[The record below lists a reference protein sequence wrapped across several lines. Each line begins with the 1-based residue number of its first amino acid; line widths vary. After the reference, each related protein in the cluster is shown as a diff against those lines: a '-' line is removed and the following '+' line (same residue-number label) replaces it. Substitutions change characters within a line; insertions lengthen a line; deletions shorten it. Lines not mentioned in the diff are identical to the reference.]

1 MRRSN
6 LIQEVA
12 AEAPDRR
19 RFLHKIGFASA
30 AVMAGAA
37 LSKAQTTTTTTTPPV
52 TDAEILTFALNL
64 EYLEAEFYTV
74 ATTGQYI
81 NQAAGIAITGTGNA
95 GPTTG
100 GRQVVLFTTGL
111 LPLIQEIASDEQ
123 AHVKLI
129 QSALSAAGVMVIA
142 KPAIN
147 LNALGF
153 GFVNQNDFLQLARIF
168 EDIGVTA
175 YEGAAGLIQ
184 SNAYLQVAA
193 EILGTEAEHSGAI
206 RTLSAMWGL
215 SSITLDGVDV
225 PPPPSGKLYFPTNA
239 NGLVYQRTV
248 GEVLFLAYGMAA
260 NATSGGFFP
269 NGVNG
274 TLNTSTTAAT
284 PATA

>member
-1 MRRSN
+1 MKKNS
-6 LIQEVA
+6 LIEEVA

-19 RFLHKIGFASA
+19 RFLQKMGIASA

-37 LSKAQTTTTTTTPPV
+37 VSNAQTATPPAI
-52 TDAEILTFALNL
+52 TDADILTFALNL

-74 ATTGQYI
+74 ATTGQYVD
-81 NQAAGIAITGTGNA
+81 QAAGITITGSGTA

-100 GRQVVLFTTGL
+100 GQRVFLFTTGL
-111 LPLIQEIASDEQ
+111 DPLILEIAADEQ

-129 QSALSAAGVMVIA
+129 RSALTAAGVAPIA

-147 LNALGF
+147 LGALGF
-153 GFVNQNDFLQLARIF
+153 GFVYQNDFLQLARIF

-175 YEGAAGLIQ
+175 YAGAAGLIQ
-184 SNAYLQVAA
+184 SNAILQTAA
-193 EILGTEAEHSGAI
+193 EILGTEAEHVGAI

-225 PPPPSGKLYFPTNA
+225 PPPPSGKQYFSTDANA
-239 NGLVYQRTV
+239 LVRQRTA
-248 GEVLFLAYGMAA
+248 GQVLYLAYGMKA

-274 TLNTSTTAAT
+274 TINTSTVSA
-284 PATA
+284 

>member
-1 MRRSN
+1 MRQRN

-12 AEAPDRR
+12 AEAPHRR
-19 RFLHKIGFASA
+19 RFLQRIGAASA

-37 LSKAQTTTTTTTPPV
+37 ISRAQTTTTTTPPV

-64 EYLEAEFYTV
+64 EV
-74 ATTGQYI
+74 
-81 NQAAGIAITGTGNA
+81 
-95 GPTTG
+95 
-100 GRQVVLFTTGL
+100 
-111 LPLIQEIASDEQ
+111 ASDEQ

-129 QSALSAAGVMVIA
+129 QGALTAAGVMPIA

-147 LNALGF
+147 LGALGF
-153 GFVNQNDFLQLARIF
+153 GFVSQNDFIQLARIF

-193 EILGTEAEHSGAI
+193 EILGTEAEHSGAL

-225 PPPPSGKLYFPTNA
+225 PPPPSGKQYFPTNA

-248 GEVLFLAYGMAA
+248 GEVLYLAYGMAA

-274 TLNTSTTAAT
+274 TLNMSTVAAT